1 MHRRASPGDSQLAQ
15 VLLRPSITFL
25 AERHRIMSFP
35 ILQARQR
42 QQHTVTPRLQHAV
55 RLLQLSSLDFAQ
67 EVHDAMGRNPFLEV
81 EDSPHDAAR
90 VDVATTAGDR
100 DGEPRG
106 IDLEAMAPIAD
117 TPYERESWQQS
128 SSSVRQ
134 QGDSDVGAL
143 DMIAADVGLRQH
155 LHGQINVLPLSQ
167 RDHALACALIES
179 LDDDG
184 YLRVELDELAA
195 TSGMTPAVEPV
206 EMQIALKRLQS
217 LDPPGVGA
225 RSVAECLTLQLSTI
239 DDADERETAR
249 AIIAGHLGRLAQ
261 HDVNGMARLLKRT
274 PLEIE
279 AACERIRHLSP
290 RPGWNVEPTATQFI
304 TPDVIVRKVRGR
316 WTATLNRAVVPRVK
330 LNQTYASLFQAH
342 RDGQQHGELAQHLQE
357 ARWTVKNV
365 QQRFSTILMVAE
377 AILKRQQHFLEFG
390 PMAMKPLGL
399 REIAAELGLHESTV
413 SRVTN
418 NKYMATPVGVFELKY
433 FFSREMATA
442 SGGACSA
449 TAIRGVIKGMI
460 EAESPSDPLSDAQIA
475 RLLVRQGLKVARR
488 TVTKY
493 RQLLKV
499 ASVERRRRLV
509 RPAEAVA

>member
-1 MHRRASPGDSQLAQ
+1 
-15 VLLRPSITFL
+15 
-25 AERHRIMSFP
+25 MSFP

-67 EVHDAMGRNPFLEV
+67 EVHEAMGRNPFLEV
-81 EDSPHDAAR
+81 EDTPHDAAR
-90 VDVATTAGDR
+90 VDVAPSAGDA
-100 DGEPRG
+100 DPRG
-106 IDLEAMAPIAD
+106 IDLDAMAPIAD
-117 TPYERESWQQS
+117 TPYERDSWQQGAS
-128 SSSVRQ
+128 SARQ
-134 QGDSDVGAL
+134 QGDGDIAAL
-143 DMIAADVGLRQH
+143 DLIAADVGLRQH
-155 LHGQINVLPLSQ
+155 LRGQIAVLPLGA
-167 RDHALACALIES
+167 RDHALAFAIVES

-184 YLRVELDELAA
+184 YLRVDLDELAE
-195 TSGMTPAVEPV
+195 TSGMTPAVEPI
-206 EMQIALKRLQS
+206 EMQIALKRVQA
-217 LDPPGVGA
+217 LDPLGVGA
-225 RSVAECLTLQLSTI
+225 RNVAECLTLQLPSI
-239 DDADERETAR
+239 EDEDERELAG
-249 AIIAGHLGRLAQ
+249 AIVSGHLARLAQ
-261 HDVNGMARLLKRT
+261 HDINGMARLLKRT
-274 PLEIE
+274 PAEIDS
-279 AACERIRHLSP
+279 ACERIRQLSP

-330 LNQTYASLFQAH
+330 LNQAYASMFQEH
-342 RDGQQHGELAQHLQE
+342 RDAGHGEMAQHLQD

-365 QQRFSTILMVAE
+365 QQRFSTILLVSE

-399 REIAAELGLHESTV
+399 REIATELGLHESTV

-460 EAESPSDPLSDAQIA
+460 EAENPVDPLSDAQIA

-499 ASVERRRRLV
+499 ASVERRRRLG
-509 RPAEAVA
+509 RPVETPA

>member
-1 MHRRASPGDSQLAQ
+1 MN
-15 VLLRPSITFL
+15 
-25 AERHRIMSFP
+25 FP

-90 VDVATTAGDR
+90 VDASPAGG
-100 DGEPRG
+100 DGEARG
-106 IDLEAMAPIAD
+106 IDLDPMAPIAD
-117 TPYERESWQQS
+117 AAYERDSWQQS
-128 SSSVRQ
+128 SSSVRT
-134 QGDSDVGAL
+134 QGSDGDLSAL

-155 LHGQINVLPLSQ
+155 LQGQINVLPLEE
-167 RDHALACALIES
+167 RDHALACAIVES

-184 YLRVELDELAA
+184 YLRIELDEIAA
-195 TSGMTPAVEPV
+195 TSGMTPAVEAA
-206 EMQIALKRLQS
+206 EMQIALKRVQS
-217 LDPPGVGA
+217 LDPLGVGA
-225 RSVAECLTLQLSTI
+225 RGVAECLTLQLPAI
-239 DDADERETAR
+239 DDERERETAR
-249 AIIAGHLGRLAQ
+249 SIVADHLDRLAQ

-279 AACERIRHLSP
+279 AACECIRHLSP
-290 RPGWNVEPTATQFI
+290 RPGWNIEPTATQFI

-316 WTATLNRAVVPRVK
+316 WMATLNRAIVPRVK
-330 LNQTYASLFQAH
+330 LNQSYASLFQEH
-342 RDGQQHGELAQHLQE
+342 REGQHGELAQHLQE

-399 REIAAELGLHESTV
+399 REIANELGLHESTV

-460 EAESPSDPLSDAQIA
+460 DAENPADPLSDAQIA

-493 RQLLKV
+493 RQLLRV
-499 ASVERRRRLV
+499 ASVERRRRIAL
-509 RPAEAVA
+509 PLTSGASA

>member
-1 MHRRASPGDSQLAQ
+1 
-15 VLLRPSITFL
+15 
-25 AERHRIMSFP
+25 MSFP
-35 ILQARQR
+35 ILQTRQR

-90 VDVATTAGDR
+90 VDVAPVANDA
-100 DGEPRG
+100 DPRG
-106 IDLEAMAPIAD
+106 IDLDAMAPISDA
-117 TPYERESWQQS
+117 PYERDSWQQS
-128 SSSVRQ
+128 SSNVRQ
-134 QGDSDVGAL
+134 QSGDGELGAL

-155 LHGQINVLPLSQ
+155 LHGQIAVLSLTE
-167 RDHALACALIES
+167 RDHALACAVVES

-184 YLRVELDELAA
+184 YLRVDLEELAD

-206 EMQIALKRLQS
+206 EMQIALKRVQS
-217 LDPPGVGA
+217 LDPLGVGA
-225 RSVAECLTLQLSTI
+225 RNVAECLTLQLPSI
-239 DDADERETAR
+239 EDVQERELAR
-249 AIIAGHLGRLAQ
+249 RIVASHLARLAQ
-261 HDVNGMARLLKRT
+261 HDVNGLARLLKRT
-274 PLEIE
+274 PAEVD
-279 AACERIRHLSP
+279 AVCERIRRLSP
-290 RPGWNVEPTATQFI
+290 RPGWNVESAATQFI
-304 TPDVIVRKVRGR
+304 TPDVIVRKIRGR
-316 WTATLNRAVVPRVK
+316 WTATLNRAIVPRVK
-330 LNQTYASLFQAH
+330 LNQTYASMFQEH
-342 RDGQQHGELAQHLQE
+342 RDANHGELAQHLQD

-365 QQRFSTILMVAE
+365 QQRFSTILMVSE

-418 NKYMATPVGVFELKY
+418 NKYMATPVGVFELKH

-460 EAESPSDPLSDAQIA
+460 EAENPVDPLSDAQIA

-499 ASVERRRRLV
+499 ASVERRRRLG
-509 RPAEAVA
+509 RPTLTEAMA

>member
-1 MHRRASPGDSQLAQ
+1 MM
-15 VLLRPSITFL
+15 PS
-25 AERHRIMSFP
+25 
-35 ILQARQR
+35 LQAQNR

-81 EDSPHDAAR
+81 EDSPHDVAR
-90 VDVATTAGDR
+90 VDAAAGGD
-100 DGEPRG
+100 DADPRG
-106 IDLEAMAPIAD
+106 IDLDAGSPMADA
-117 TPYERESWQQS
+117 PYERDSWQQT

-134 QGDSDVGAL
+134 QNHEGDIGAL
-143 DMIAADVGLRQH
+143 DLIPADVGLRQH
-155 LHGQINVLPLSQ
+155 LRSQINVLPLDE
-167 RDHALACALIES
+167 RDHALACAIVES

-184 YLRVELDELAA
+184 YLRISLDELSQA
-195 TSGMTPAVEPV
+195 SGMSPPV
-206 EMQIALKRLQS
+206 EDVELQIALRRVQS
-217 LDPPGVGA
+217 FDPAGVGA
-225 RSVAECLTLQLSTI
+225 RNVSECLLLQMDAI
-239 DDADERETAR
+239 DCPKERALAS
-249 AIIAGHLGRLAQ
+249 AIVVEQLDRLAQ
-261 HDVNGMARLLKRT
+261 HDVNGLARLLKRT

-279 AACERIRHLSP
+279 AACERIRHLNP
-290 RPGWNVEPTATQFI
+290 RPGWNVEPTATQYI
-304 TPDVIVRKVRGR
+304 TPDVIVRKIRGR

-330 LNQTYASLFQAH
+330 LNQEYAALFKEH
-342 RDGQQHGELAQHLQE
+342 RDAQHGELAQHLQE

-365 QQRFSTILMVAE
+365 QQRFSTILTVAD
-377 AILKRQQHFLEFG
+377 AILKRQHHFLEFG

-399 REIAAELGLHESTV
+399 REIAEELGLHESTV

-418 NKYMATPVGVFELKY
+418 NKFMATPVGVFELKY

-460 EAESPSDPLSDAQIA
+460 EAENANDPLSDAHIA
-475 RLLVRQGLKVARR
+475 RLLARQGLQVARR

-499 ASVERRRRLV
+499 ASVERRRRFSK
-509 RPAEAVA
+509 PAGALALA

>member
-1 MHRRASPGDSQLAQ
+1 MSM
-15 VLLRPSITFL
+15 PS
-25 AERHRIMSFP
+25 
-35 ILQARQR
+35 LQTSHR

-67 EVHDAMGRNPFLEV
+67 EVQDAMGRNPFLEV

-90 VDVATTAGDR
+90 VDAASGNE

-106 IDLEAMAPIAD
+106 IDLDASSPITD
-117 TPYERESWQQS
+117 SPYERDSWQQT

-134 QGDSDVGAL
+134 QNSDGDIGAL
-143 DMIAADVGLRQH
+143 DLIPADVGLRQH
-155 LHGQINVLPLSQ
+155 LHSQINVLPLSE
-167 RDHALACALIES
+167 RDHALACAIVES

-184 YLRVELDELAA
+184 YLRISLDELSHA
-195 TSGMTPAVEPV
+195 SGMSPAVEDI
-206 EMQIALKRLQS
+206 EMQIALKRVQS
-217 LDPPGVGA
+217 LDPAGVGA
-225 RSVAECLTLQLSTI
+225 RNVGECLLLQMGEIESASERALAQAI
-239 DDADERETAR
+239 VAD
-249 AIIAGHLGRLAQ
+249 HLDRLAQ
-261 HDVNGMARLLKRT
+261 HDVNGLARLLKRSPT
-274 PLEIE
+274 EVE
-279 AACERIRHLSP
+279 AACERIRHLNP

-304 TPDVIVRKVRGR
+304 TPDVIVRKIRGR

-330 LNQTYASLFQAH
+330 LNQEYAAMFKEH
-342 RDGQQHGELAQHLQE
+342 RDAQHGELAQHLQE

-365 QQRFSTILMVAE
+365 QQRFSTILMVAD
-377 AILKRQQHFLEFG
+377 AILKRQHHFLEFG

-460 EAESPSDPLSDAQIA
+460 EAENATDPLSDAHIA
-475 RLLVRQGLKVARR
+475 RLLARQGLQVARR

-499 ASVERRRRLV
+499 ASVERRRRLAK
-509 RPAEAVA
+509 PMEQLLAA

>member
-1 MHRRASPGDSQLAQ
+1 
-15 VLLRPSITFL
+15 
-25 AERHRIMSFP
+25 MSFAT
-35 ILQARQR
+35 LQTRQR
-42 QQHTVTPRLQHAV
+42 QQHTATPRLQHAV

-81 EDSPHDAAR
+81 EDTPHDAGR
-90 VDVATTAGDR
+90 VDVASVS
-100 DGEPRG
+100 GESDPRG
-106 IDLEAMAPIAD
+106 IDLDATAPIAD
-117 TPYERESWQQS
+117 SSYERDSWQQS

-134 QGDSDVGAL
+134 NSGDGDVAAL
-143 DMIAADVGLRQH
+143 DLIAADVGLRQH
-155 LHGQINVLPLSQ
+155 LHGQIAVLPLTD
-167 RDHALACALIES
+167 RDHALACAIVES

-184 YLRVELDELAA
+184 YLRVDLDELAE
-195 TSGMTPAVEPV
+195 TSGMTPEVEPV
-206 EMQIALKRLQS
+206 EMQIALKRVQS
-217 LDPPGVGA
+217 LDPIGVGA
-225 RSVAECLTLQLSTI
+225 RNVAECLTLQLPSI
-239 DDADERETAR
+239 ADPDERDLAG
-249 AIIAGHLGRLAQ
+249 AIVAGHLDRLAQ
-261 HDVNGMARLLKRT
+261 HDVNGLARLLKRT
-274 PLEIE
+274 PAEIE

-290 RPGWNVEPTATQFI
+290 RPGWNIEPTATQFI
-304 TPDVIVRKVRGR
+304 TPDVIVRKIRGR

-330 LNQTYASLFQAH
+330 LNQSYASMFQEH
-342 RDGQQHGELAQHLQE
+342 RDAGHAEMAQHLQD

-399 REIAAELGLHESTV
+399 REIANELGLHESTV

-418 NKYMATPVGVFELKY
+418 NKYMATPVGVFELKH

-460 EAESPSDPLSDAQIA
+460 EAESPVEPLSDAQIA

-499 ASVERRRRLV
+499 ASVERRRRV
-509 RPAEAVA
+509 GRPGLAEAIA

>member
-1 MHRRASPGDSQLAQ
+1 MLDE
-15 VLLRPSITFL
+15 TTT
-25 AERHRIMSFP
+25 MSFP
-35 ILQARQR
+35 ILQTRQR

-67 EVHDAMGRNPFLEV
+67 EVQDAMGRNPFLEV

-90 VDVATTAGDR
+90 VDVASSASDA
-100 DGEPRG
+100 DPRG
-106 IDLEAMAPIAD
+106 IDLDAMAPISD
-117 TPYERESWQQS
+117 SPYERDNWQQS
-128 SSSVRQ
+128 SSSVHQ
-134 QGDSDVGAL
+134 NSGDGDVGAL
-143 DMIAADVGLRQH
+143 DMIAADIGLRQH
-155 LHGQINVLPLSQ
+155 LHGQIAVLPLGE
-167 RDHALACALIES
+167 RDHALARAVVES

-184 YLRVELDELAA
+184 YLRVDLDELAD
-195 TSGMTPAVEPV
+195 TSGMKPDVEPV
-206 EMQIALKRLQS
+206 EMQIALKRVQS
-217 LDPPGVGA
+217 LDPLGVGA
-225 RSVAECLTLQLSTI
+225 RTVAECLTLQLPSI
-239 DDADERETAR
+239 DNKQERELAG
-249 AIIAGHLGRLAQ
+249 AIVAGHLDRLAQ
-261 HDVNGMARLLKRT
+261 HDVNGLARLLKRT
-274 PLEIE
+274 PAEIE

-304 TPDVIVRKVRGR
+304 SPDVIVRKIRGR

-330 LNQTYASLFQAH
+330 LNQSYASMFQEH
-342 RDGQQHGELAQHLQE
+342 RDAGHGEMAQHLQD

-365 QQRFSTILMVAE
+365 QQRFSTILMVSE

-399 REIAAELGLHESTV
+399 REIATELGLHESTV

-460 EAESPSDPLSDAQIA
+460 EAENPVDPLSDAQIA

-499 ASVERRRRLV
+499 ASVERRRRV
-509 RPAEAVA
+509 GRPMIDEAMA

>member
-1 MHRRASPGDSQLAQ
+1 MTMP
-15 VLLRPSITFL
+15 T
-25 AERHRIMSFP
+25 
-35 ILQARQR
+35 LQTGQR

-67 EVHDAMGRNPFLEV
+67 EVQDAMGRNPFLEV
-81 EDSPHDAAR
+81 EDSPQDAAR
-90 VDVATTAGDR
+90 VDTAGA

-106 IDLEAMAPIAD
+106 IDFEPTASITDA
-117 TPYERESWQQS
+117 PYERDPWQQS
-128 SSSVRQ
+128 SASVRT
-134 QGDSDVGAL
+134 QGSEADVGAL
-143 DMIAADVGLRQH
+143 DLIPADIGLRQH
-155 LHGQINVLPLSQ
+155 LRSQINVLPLDQ
-167 RDHALACALIES
+167 RDHALACALVES

-184 YLRVELDELAA
+184 YLRISLDEIAL
-195 TSGMTPAVEPV
+195 TSGMTPAVEDD
-206 EMQIALKRLQS
+206 EMQIALKRVQS
-217 LDPPGVGA
+217 LDPAGVGA
-225 RSVAECLTLQLSTI
+225 RNVAECLLLQLNAEKDS
-239 DDADERETAR
+239 DECQLARE
-249 AIIAGHLGRLAQ
+249 IISDHLDRLAQ
-261 HDVNGMARLLKRT
+261 HDVNGLARLLKR
-274 PLEIE
+274 PAADIE
-279 AACERIRHLSP
+279 AACERIRHLNP
-290 RPGWNVEPTATQFI
+290 RPGWSVEPTSTQFI
-304 TPDVIVRKVRGR
+304 TPDVIVRKIRGR

-330 LNQTYASLFQAH
+330 LNQAYASMFQEH
-342 RDGQQHGELAQHLQE
+342 RTGQHGELAQHLQE

-377 AILKRQQHFLEFG
+377 AILKRQHHFLEFG

-460 EAESPSDPLSDAQIA
+460 DAENPTDPLSDAQIA
-475 RLLVRQGLKVARR
+475 RLLGRQGLKVARR

-499 ASVERRRRLV
+499 ASVERRRRLAA
-509 RPAEAVA
+509 PATAEAA

>member
-1 MHRRASPGDSQLAQ
+1 MM
-15 VLLRPSITFL
+15 PS
-25 AERHRIMSFP
+25 
-35 ILQARQR
+35 LQAQNR

-81 EDSPHDAAR
+81 EDSPHDVAR
-90 VDVATTAGDR
+90 VDAAAGGD
-100 DGEPRG
+100 DADPRG
-106 IDLEAMAPIAD
+106 IDLDAGSPMADA
-117 TPYERESWQQS
+117 PYERDSWQQT

-134 QGDSDVGAL
+134 QNHEGDIGAL
-143 DMIAADVGLRQH
+143 DLIPADVGLRQH
-155 LHGQINVLPLSQ
+155 LRSQINVLPLDE
-167 RDHALACALIES
+167 RDHALACAIVES

-184 YLRVELDELAA
+184 YLRISLDELSQA
-195 TSGMTPAVEPV
+195 SGMSPPV
-206 EMQIALKRLQS
+206 EDVELQIALRRVQS
-217 LDPPGVGA
+217 FDPAGVGA
-225 RSVAECLTLQLSTI
+225 RNVSECLLLQM
-239 DDADERETAR
+239 DAIECPKERALAS
-249 AIIAGHLGRLAQ
+249 AIVVEQLDRLAQ
-261 HDVNGMARLLKRT
+261 HDVNGLARLLKRT

-279 AACERIRHLSP
+279 AACERIRHLNP
-290 RPGWNVEPTATQFI
+290 RPGWNVEPTTTQYI
-304 TPDVIVRKVRGR
+304 APDVIVRKIRGR

-330 LNQTYASLFQAH
+330 LNQEYAALFKEH
-342 RDGQQHGELAQHLQE
+342 RDAQHGELAQHLQE

-365 QQRFSTILMVAE
+365 QQRFSTILTVAD
-377 AILKRQQHFLEFG
+377 AILKRQHHFLEFG

-399 REIAAELGLHESTV
+399 REIAEELGLHESTV

-418 NKYMATPVGVFELKY
+418 NKFMATPVGVFELKY

-460 EAESPSDPLSDAQIA
+460 EAENANDPLSDAHIA
-475 RLLVRQGLKVARR
+475 RLLARQGLQVARR

-499 ASVERRRRLV
+499 ASVERRRRFSK
-509 RPAEAVA
+509 PAGALALA